1 MRRRLV
7 IAIAG
12 AVAAA
17 VAVVGVGTL
26 LLTALDVRRDDEME
40 LRSQVTELAAVL
52 EELRPVRSAPVAQ
65 RLEPTLDVD
74 TLRVLPLDPVPIP
87 LDEADVDALRA
98 GRSISHRDGN
108 TAVAAAPLAARGLFP
123 ERALIATDSSDS
135 ATNPALRWFLIA
147 GGVTIVLGALV
158 AVRIARSLTG
168 PLVEA
173 EIATQMIARGE
184 PATRVP
190 ELAVNDDELGR
201 LLHSINTMA
210 AALDQ
215 ARRAEQ
221 DFLLSVSHDLRTP
234 LTSISGWAE
243 ALADGAARDTAA
255 AGRTIMA
262 DAGRL
267 DRLVRDLLDLA
278 RLRAQTFT
286 LALRPVDLR
295 DVALGAG
302 EGLRPDLE
310 DAGLRL
316 RVDVPAAPVVVDGDA
331 DRLAQIA
338 GNLVE
343 NAGRHAATTVR
354 LAVVQEGAQALLT
367 VEDDGPGIEPADR
380 ERVFEPLYSL
390 RPASPRGSR
399 AETGTGL
406 GLATV
411 LALTKAM
418 DGSVRI
424 TEAELGGARLEVRL
438 PVTSP

>member
-17 VAVVGVGTL
+17 VAIVGVGTL
-26 LLTALDVRRDDEME
+26 LLTALDVRRDNEAE

-52 EELRPVRSAPVAQ
+52 DELRPVRSAPVAQ

-74 TLRVLPLDPVPIP
+74 RLRVLPLDPIPYP
-87 LDEADVDALRA
+87 LDEADVAELEA
-98 GRSISHRDGN
+98 GRSVSHRDGN
-108 TAVAAAPLAARGLFP
+108 TAVAAAPLPARGLFP
-123 ERALIATDSSDS
+123 DRALVATDSSDS
-135 ATNPALRWFLIA
+135 ATNPALRWFLLS
-147 GGVTIVLGALV
+147 GGVTIVVGALV

-184 PATRVP
+184 PAARVP

-210 AALDQ
+210 AELDQ

-278 RLRAQTFT
+278 RLRTQAFT
-286 LALRPVDLR
+286 LTSRPVDLR

-316 RVDVPAAPVVVDGDA
+316 KVDVPAAPVVVSGDA

-354 LAVVQEGAQALLT
+354 VAVVQEGAEAVLI
-367 VEDDGPGIEPADR
+367 VEDDGPGIDPAER
-380 ERVFEPLYSL
+380 ERVFEPLYSM
-390 RPASPRGSR
+390 RSPSAQGAR

-418 DGSVRI
+418 GGSVRI
-424 TEAELGGARLEVRL
+424 TEADLGGARLVVRL